1 MARFDVEG
9 LEELMEGL
17 ERLADIPDGTIE
29 KMLRAQAKV
38 VKAHQKRKLAG
49 IRMKEPTGQTVEA
62 IGVGDMKR
70 DGEGRPCLHL
80 YPQGKRR
87 ERDTRNAEV
96 GYIIEYGAPQRGIA
110 PRQWMRTANA
120 EAEEEAAKAAEEELR
135 NWQDSTGA

>member
-1 MARFDVEG
+1 MARFDVSG

-17 ERLADIPDGTIE
+17 EKLADIPEPVLE
-29 KMLRAQAKV
+29 KMLKAEAEV
-38 VKAHQKRKLAG
+38 VKTHQKRKLAG
-49 IRMKEPTGQTVEA
+49 IRMKEPTGQTVES
-62 IGVGDMKR
+62 IGVGEMKR
-70 DGEGRPCLHL
+70 DREGRPCLHL

-96 GYIIEYGAPQRGIA
+96 GYIIEYGAPQRGIP

-135 NWQDSTGA
+135 DWQEREEG